1 MMPFKTI
8 ACCASFFVVV
18 NCGSSSGGGGSS
30 GSSSMQGSGS
40 LDGGGTEASLGALEA
55 GVSGATLDAGATGTS
70 GAAAGG
76 SGTAGLSWDDNGTA
90 HTAYSAEAILG
101 TSSNPN
107 VNLDTLEIVAVEL
120 PVGGLSIALSGPPPL
135 GGTYTCVVAGAAFV
149 EFTYELMADV
159 QTCSVT
165 ITLTTG
171 VDGGQHVTGMF
182 SAVAMPADGGTHQ
195 LTGQFSLPVIPE
207 N

>member
-1 MMPFKTI
+1 
-8 ACCASFFVVV
+8 
-18 NCGSSSGGGGSS
+18 
-30 GSSSMQGSGS
+30 MQGSGS
-40 LDGGGTEASLGALEA
+40 SDGGGTEASLGALEA
-55 GVSGATLDAGATGTS
+55 GVSGAALDAGTS
-70 GAAAGG
+70 GATAGG
-76 SGTAGLSWDDNGTA
+76 SGAAGVSWDDNGTA
-90 HTAYSAEAILG
+90 HAAYSAEAILG
-101 TSSNPN
+101 TSSNVN

-171 VDGGQHVTGMF
+171 VDGGQHVVGMF

-195 LTGQFSLPVIPE
+195 LTNGQFSLPVISE